1 MALREPEIPAPPGI
15 TDKMRRRLRS
25 MTADA
30 DADEADL
37 LRRAVQCAVLAA
49 DGVGAMAHLAGQD
62 GDTWQ
67 LAAVCV
73 MSPDEAGQWD
83 VLASS
88 ATGLAPVRAAVL
100 GQASWSI
107 AWPDPPGAAQGMPA
121 APLVG
126 VWSVPLTSGGAPVG
140 ALSVLVMLSDGE
152 PDSKQKQD
160 IARIA
165 AVVSA
170 RLPTAHRR
178 LTGRPPWRQDP
189 AVPTTVDRA
198 GVGEWSW
205 DLETGLLDLKDRTIE
220 GLVRL
225 AGLDPATWDRRIE
238 GWMARIHA
246 DDRPGVDRAIET
258 SMVDHAPFAV
268 EYRVTDQE
276 GRVSWLELQARF
288 VVDGGGEPVR
298 MEGTACDVT
307 ERHGQG
313 TWLVGLMESH
323 PDPQYILGRD
333 NEVLWLNRA
342 AGGLAEREGVTLKG
356 RVPWKAV
363 PALRKQGLPELIE
376 RARATPGVP
385 VTSVASAPE
394 KSRGG
399 LTAYYRIRA
408 TDIGGYVA
416 VSGADIT
423 EQTHAEQATAERIR
437 RQTDF
442 HRALAGAWEVPD
454 VVQAVADHLLPL
466 MGADGLILHD
476 LTGPAPRLAGIH
488 GYDDDFVTGLKTLA
502 WPERAEAGIA
512 VNGPPQVVE
521 GLQEFGNRWP
531 WLLPLAERGGKNAW
545 AMVPLVTAGRRRVGS
560 CVISWKRPRKVA
572 GDDTAVLSTIGL
584 VLAQALE
591 RAAAYEETRHRA
603 DRLEAELLPG
613 RLGPLVGVTAAALYR
628 TAAGQIAGHWYDTI
642 RRPGGRTLLVAGD
655 VHSIT
660 DSLEAAITMG
670 ILRHAVLTY
679 AEQDLPPDEI
689 LAHLTD
695 SALRLSRRGPAVTAT
710 CLLVEYDATT
720 GRCAVAS
727 AGHPPPILLAPGAD
741 PTVLAVPAGD
751 PIGIAQLPAE
761 VAETTL
767 PDGAVLL
774 LHTAGLLDYAQA
786 DPAPLIEAIRRHAA
800 AVPADG
806 TEAWLTGLCE
816 AVTGDVLHGHPAD
829 AAVLT
834 ASTRRVPDG
843 HIASWDLPRTA
854 ESAATARNA
863 VARTLTDWGLQDS
876 AESAELIVSELVGN
890 CVRYARGIDVGG
902 VPGEHGEII
911 RLRLLLLDSDAV
923 TVECYDGSEA
933 TPRVRHPHLSD
944 EFGRGLQLVAAAAA
958 KRWGTR
964 YTEHGKCVWAVPSS
978 L

>member
-15 TDKMRRRLRS
+15 TDKMRRRLRWL
-25 MTADA
+25 TADA
-30 DADEADL
+30 DADEAEL
-37 LRRAVQCAVLAA
+37 LRRAVQSAALAA
-49 DGVGAMAHLAGQD
+49 DGVGAMAHLAGRD

-67 LAAVCV
+67 LTAVCGL
-73 MSPDEAGQWD
+73 STDEAGQWD
-83 VLASS
+83 VLAS
-88 ATGLAPVRAAVL
+88 TGTALAPVRAAVL
-100 GQASWSI
+100 GQASWST
-107 AWPDPPGAAQGMPA
+107 AWPDPLA
-121 APLVG
+121 APPVG

-152 PDSKQKQD
+152 PDSRRKQD
-160 IARIA
+160 VARIA

-178 LTGRPPWRQDP
+178 LTGRPPWRQTP
-189 AVPTTVDRA
+189 AVSTTVDRA

-205 DLETGLLDLKDRTIE
+205 DLGTGLLDLKDRTIE

-246 DDRPGVDRAIET
+246 DDRPGVDRAIER
-258 SMVDHAPFAV
+258 SMNDLRPYLV
-268 EYRVTDQE
+268 EYRVTDRE

-307 ERHGQG
+307 ARHGQG

-342 AGGLAEREGVTLKG
+342 AAALAEREGVALAG

-363 PALRKQGLPELIE
+363 PALKKQGMPELIE

-385 VTSVASAPE
+385 VTSIASAPE

-399 LTAYYRIRA
+399 RTAYYRLRA
-408 TDIGGYVA
+408 VDIGGYVA
-416 VSGADIT
+416 VTGADIT
-423 EQTHAEQATAERIR
+423 EQTHAEQAKAERNR
-437 RQTDF
+437 RLADF

-488 GYDDDFVTGLKTLA
+488 GYSDDFVTGLKTLA

-531 WLLPLAERGGKNAW
+531 WLLPLAERGGKRAW

-560 CVISWKRPRKVA
+560 CVISWTKPRKVA
-572 GDDTAVLSTIGL
+572 GDDTAVLSTIAL

-613 RLGPLVGVTAAALYR
+613 RPGPLIGMTAAALYR
-628 TAAGQIAGHWYDTI
+628 TAGQLAGHWSDTI

-655 VHSIT
+655 VRSIA

-720 GRCAVAS
+720 GHCAMAS

-741 PTVLAVPAGD
+741 PTVLAVPVGD
-751 PIGIAQLPAE
+751 PIGIATLPAE

-767 PDGAVLL
+767 PDGAVLV
-774 LHTAGLLDYAQA
+774 LHTGLHDHPDEDA
-786 DPAPLIEAIRRHAA
+786 DPVIEAIHRHTTATP
-800 AVPADG
+800 VPAAS

-816 AVTGDVLHGHPAD
+816 AITGDLLHGRPAD
-829 AAVLT
+829 AAVLA

-854 ESAATARNA
+854 ESAATARSA
-863 VARTLTDWGLQDS
+863 VARTLTGWGLTDV

-890 CVRYARGIDVGG
+890 TVRYARGIDVGD

-911 RLRLLLLDSDAV
+911 RLRLLNLDGTAI
-923 TVECYDGSEA
+923 VECYDGSEA